1 MSRTALS
8 VLDTFNS
15 SEPDLS
21 AGLSVPETLCLKLDP
36 DSWRA
41 SVLDIG
47 AGAGRS
53 TGPLSAMF
61 GKYVG
66 IDVAEKAITVA
77 QTLYPQ
83 ADLSVM
89 DARNLKF
96 AAESFDCVVF
106 SFNGI
111 DFVDLPDRQVILREV
126 KRVLRPGGFFIY
138 STHSLSFRRALVW
151 RDRFFVRELV
161 AFRPRNLIP
170 MLTNRVRLFWRQ
182 SQDNQNLIGYI
193 NEPALLFAMLVP
205 YVDIPE
211 EIKRL
216 SGFGLAAIETIG
228 SGKIAP
234 GYDDSDCWV
243 YIVARKE
250 EFPSQAS

>member
-1 MSRTALS
+1 
-8 VLDTFNS
+8 
-15 SEPDLS
+15 
-21 AGLSVPETLCLKLDP
+21 
-36 DSWRA
+36 
-41 SVLDIG
+41 
-47 AGAGRS
+47 
-53 TGPLSAMF
+53 MF

-126 KRVLRPGGFFIY
+126 KRVLRPED
-138 STHSLSFRRALVW
+138 SLSIRPTAFLFASARWAN
-151 RDRFFVRELV
+151 RFFVRELV